1 MGGGVVVRGVTASS
15 TPVWRENNG
24 HILTVTSEMED
35 FGSHPLSG
43 GLVSLLS
50 TPLWVVVV
58 VVGVTAGRLVL
69 LCQEKTKS
77 RF

>member
-1 MGGGVVVRGVTASS
+1 MVRGVIASS

-24 HILTVTSEMED
+24 QILTVTSEMED
-35 FGSHPLSG
+35 FGSHPLSR

-50 TPLWVVVV
+50 IPWWVVVV